1 MDTKYWLV
9 EEVLQTFSLPGAQY
23 FSRRGTGKCGEWRLE
38 YIGCAVACLEIA
50 FRQFS
55 LIIER
60 GFT

>member
-1 MDTKYWLV
+1 MDTKYWLI
-9 EEVLQTFSLPGAQY
+9 EELLNTFPAG
-23 FSRRGTGKCGEWRLE
+23 GTGKCGEWRLE